1 MIAKDINWHGSSLND
16 LTAFPKDVRR
26 DAGFQL
32 DKIQHGR
39 EPADWKYINGCGVG
53 TIEIRLHGDN
63 GEFRV
68 AYVAKFADAI
78 HVLHCF
84 HKKTQKIPMKDIAI
98 IKARYKAA
106 VDEGKIRNDAG
117 Y

>member
-1 MIAKDINWHGSSLND
+1 MIAKDINWHGSSLSD
-16 LTAFPKDVRR
+16 LCMFPLDVRR

-32 DKIQHGR
+32 DKVQHGY
-39 EPADWKYINGCGVG
+39 EPSDWKYVSCWGSG
-53 TIEIRLHGDN
+53 TIEIRLHGFD

-68 AYVAKFADAI
+68 VYVAKFADAI

-84 HKKTQKIPMKDIAI
+84 AKKAQHTSPRDIAI

-106 VDEGKIRNDAG
+106 ADERRVKNGAG